1 MLYSLEDLQAGLGQD
16 VLAEG
21 RRLADAGGL
30 EPPNVQ
36 RGGELVTALIRGGGC
51 HPLRVYVRV
60 REQPGGGV
68 RIEGECSCAVRRN
81 CLHVAAVLVKAL
93 DWEQPRASMA
103 RLGGRGRG
111 AAGENA
117 NPSATELPC
126 LVYLLLP
133 DAPEG
138 VAVETF
144 AARRRSSGYGEVR
157 RYTPAWAL
165 RGVPPRFLSGDDL
178 AIMGR
183 LGDLEAATVG
193 RTTLGEGELLA
204 RMLETGR
211 CHVGNLSEPP
221 LQPAAPR
228 QVQLRWRMDAAGGQ
242 HPEWLPGSAAVRV
255 LTLDSLWFLEAGS
268 ECGPLETGLPA
279 DLVRVLSV
287 LPPVLPE
294 QAEEMREEL
303 NHRFAGVDFPLPE
316 PLELELLPQVP
327 PTPCLRL
334 ESRCEPG
341 GNTADL
347 ACLSFEYHGRRL
359 GRSDPIAWVEGQRVL
374 RLRRDEEWER
384 AAIERL
390 AGVGFTTEHNWSR
403 ESGGDCFLLPGHR
416 DAWLTFQYQTLPE
429 LLDAG
434 WRVDFGAEF
443 RFRLAR
449 TRNWYADLDEGEG
462 SDWFSLSLGVETDA
476 GRVNLLPALV
486 RLFREEP
493 ANCSRERLLDPT
505 RKGFLPVPLPDG
517 RLLAL
522 PLERL
527 RPILETLFELHDPGS
542 LDPRGRLR
550 LNRFQLARLTELN
563 DGSDPGRP
571 EWLVADELRRISEQ
585 LRRLSR
591 IEPVA
596 PPAGLRIGL
605 RDYQQ
610 QGLEWLQFLRGAGL
624 AGILAD
630 DMGLGKTVQT
640 LAHLLLEKEQG
651 RLQEPALVVAPTS
664 LMVNWRRE
672 AQRFAPELRV
682 LTLHGPKRRAL
693 FERMPR
699 HDLVLTTY
707 PLLARDREPLLE
719 QRFHLLILDEAQ
731 LIKNPRARAS
741 RVVRELQSRHR
752 LCLTGTPMENHL
764 GELWA
769 LFDFLL
775 PGLLGS
781 DRQFNR
787 ALRHPIEKRGDA
799 AASELLA
806 RRVRPFMLR
815 RTKAAVAAELPP
827 KSEILRSVELEGGQ
841 RELYES
847 IRLAMHER
855 VRREV
860 EKKGLARSSI
870 VILDSLLKL
879 RQVCCDPR
887 LVKLESAR
895 GVRESAK
902 LELLMTLLPEM
913 VEEGRRIL
921 LFSQF
926 TGMLALIEEAL
937 RGLGLEYLELTGS
950 TRDRTTPVERFQAG
964 EVPLFLISLKA
975 GGVGLNL
982 TAADTVIHY
991 DPWWNPAVERQA
1003 TDRAHRIGQD
1013 KPVFVYK
1020 LLSEGTVEE
1029 RIQGLQARKQA
1040 LADSLFDADG
1050 AATPRW
1056 SDQDLD
1062 FLFEPL

>member
-1 MLYSLEDLQAGLGQD
+1 MLYTLEDLEAGLGRD

-21 RRLADAGGL
+21 RLLADSGGL
-30 EPPNVQ
+30 EPSNVQ
-36 RGGELVTALIRGGGC
+36 HGGELVTALIRGGGRR
-51 HPLRVYVRV
+51 PLRVYARV
-60 REQPGGGV
+60 REQPGGEV
-68 RIEGECSCAVRRN
+68 RIEGECTCTVRRN
-81 CLHVAAVLVKAL
+81 CLHVAAVLLKAL
-93 DWEQPRASMA
+93 EWEQPRAPA
-103 RLGGRGRG
+103 RGAGGRGCG
-111 AAGENA
+111 VAEKSASPSTAG
-117 NPSATELPC
+117 LPC

-133 DAPEG
+133 DAAKG
-138 VAVETF
+138 VTVETY
-144 AARRRSSGYGEVR
+144 AARKRPTGYGEVR
-157 RYTPAWAL
+157 RYAPAWAL
-165 RGVPPRFLSGDDL
+165 RSVPPRFLSADDL
-178 AIMGR
+178 EIMGR
-183 LGDLEAATVG
+183 LGGLEAVAPG
-193 RTTLGEGELLA
+193 RTPLPESWLLA

-211 CHVGNLSEPP
+211 CHVGDLTGPP
-221 LQPAAPR
+221 LRPAAPR
-228 QVQLRWRMDAAGGQ
+228 PVRLRWRMDGAGGQ
-242 HPEWLPGSAAVRV
+242 HPEWLTEPAATQL
-255 LTLDSLWFLEAGS
+255 LTLDRLWYLDAGGG
-268 ECGPLETGLPA
+268 CGPLETGLPA
-279 DLVRVLSV
+279 GLVRELNA

-294 QAEEMREEL
+294 QVATLREAL
-303 NHRFAGVDFPLPE
+303 THRFAEIDFALPAPLK
-316 PLELELLPQVP
+316 LELLPQVP

-334 ESRCEPG
+334 ESRDGQEG
-341 GNTADL
+341 ETADL
-347 ACLSFEYHGRRL
+347 ACLSFEYHGHRL
-359 GRSDPIAWVEGQRVL
+359 DRSDPVSQVKGRRVL
-374 RLRRDEEWER
+374 QLRRDEEGER
-384 AAIERL
+384 AAVERL
-390 AGVGFTTEHNWSR
+390 AGLGFKMDHHWSR
-403 ESGGDCFLLPGHR
+403 ESGSDCFLLPGNR
-416 DAWLTFQYQTLPE
+416 DAWLTFQYRTLPE

-434 WRVDFGAEF
+434 WRVDYGVKF
-443 RFRLAR
+443 RFRLASVR
-449 TRNWYADLDEGEG
+449 DWYADLDDGESNG
-462 SDWFSLSLGVETDA
+462 WFGLSLGVETDA

-486 RLFREEP
+486 GLFQEEP
-493 ANCSRERLLDPT
+493 ADCSRERLLDPS
-505 RKGFLPVPLPDG
+505 RKGFLPLPLPDG
-517 RLLAL
+517 RLLPL

-542 LDPRGRLR
+542 LDREGRLR
-550 LNRFQLARLTELN
+550 LNRFQLARLAEL
-563 DGSDPGRP
+563 DDPSDPGRAD
-571 EWLVADELRRISEQ
+571 WLVAGELRRIGEQ
-585 LRRLSR
+585 LRRRSR

-596 PPAGLRIGL
+596 PPAGLQIGL
-605 RDYQQ
+605 RGYQQ

-664 LMVNWRRE
+664 LMANWRRE

-682 LTLHGPKRRAL
+682 LTLHGPKRHAL
-693 FERMPR
+693 FERMPE

-731 LIKNPRARAS
+731 IVKNPKARAS

-764 GELWA
+764 GELWS

-787 ALRHPIEKRGDA
+787 VLRHPIERQGDA

-815 RTKAAVAAELPP
+815 RTKAAVATELPP
-827 KSEILRSVELEGGQ
+827 KSDILRSVELEGGQ

-855 VRREV
+855 VRREI
-860 EKKGLARSSI
+860 ENKGLARSNI

-926 TGMLALIEEAL
+926 TEMLALIEEAL
-937 RGLGLEYLELTGS
+937 RERGLEYLKLTGN
-950 TRDRTTPVERFQAG
+950 TRDRGTPVEQFQAG

-1029 RIQGLQARKQA
+1029 RIQALQMRKQA
-1040 LADSLFDADG
+1040 LADTLFDTDG
-1050 AATPRW
+1050 AVTPQW
-1056 SDQDLD
+1056 SDQDLNS
-1062 FLFEPL
+1062 LFEPL